1 MSKAPRYLE
10 IAGVKVCLA
19 LFVSSIAVSA
29 YAQDAPNP
37 VGEFLDAFRGK
48 PVGPVAPPPAS
59 SAAVSGPQAPVSN
72 TNQASTMA
80 AQADATVTANTLSC
94 PPGVDR
100 AGCVNAS
107 GQRVR
112 SDCPAGMT
120 AGPTG
125 CVPMACRQTPTEC
138 LPMDSGSVMRAIY
151 GGAQSAWRCSQRLPM
166 LTSREQEQ
174 TGNATLDSNALETRA
189 LL

>member
-1 MSKAPRYLE
+1 
-10 IAGVKVCLA
+10 VKVCLA

-80 AQADATVTANTLSC
+80 AQADATVTAHTLSC
-94 PPGVDR
+94 PPPLTPSSAPLLSAR
-100 AGCVNAS
+100 A
-107 GQRVR
+107 
-112 SDCPAGMT
+112 
-120 AGPTG
+120 
-125 CVPMACRQTPTEC
+125 
-138 LPMDSGSVMRAIY
+138 
-151 GGAQSAWRCSQRLPM
+151 RCALS
-166 LTSREQEQ
+166 
-174 TGNATLDSNALETRA
+174 SNPSSKLKA
-189 LL
+189 